1 MEITKYNKEF
11 TERTKKL
18 LDEYYDKIE
27 QEKGLEFTFLMN
39 CLLGLIVI
47 TKEKANGQFA
57 TFLRN
62 KLTDKEMEENIPH
75 SVFGVDFK
83 KSKKDLANTKQIS
96 FDVKNIRE
104 EINLAKFLN
113 SLRNAIA
120 HQNVDTIAENGTW
133 ERVVFY
139 NVDNNH
145 IRNFEVVFTQE
156 ELRKFALFLA
166 NKYLE
171 LNK

>member
-1 MEITKYNKEF
+1 MEIKNYNKEF

-27 QEKGLEFTFLMN
+27 QEKGYEFTFLMN

-47 TKEKANGQFA
+47 AKEKANSEFGK
-57 TFLRN
+57 FLKK
-62 KLTDKEMEENIPH
+62 KLTDKEIEENVPH
-75 SVFGVDFK
+75 SIFGVDFK
-83 KSKKDLANTKQIS
+83 KSKKDLSNTQKIS
-96 FDVKNIRE
+96 FDIKNIRE
-104 EINLAKFLN
+104 EINLEKFLN

-120 HQNVDTIAENGTW
+120 HQNVDTIAENRIW
-133 ERVVFY
+133 KKVVFY
-139 NVDNNH
+139 NVNGE

-166 NKYLE
+166 DKYLE